1 MKKLFVLLFV
11 LFCFVQINYADVT
24 KLRTS
29 GVATQY
35 KNEYSGVWDDWGAW
49 EDCNVLIVI
58 DEDRDRITI
67 YSQRTQ
73 EYDIIGIGQ
82 EEEDYESS
90 SLTFD
95 CVDEEGIRC
104 SLTIRVYN
112 NNSLGS
118 QLYVNYN
125 DIRWVYSIPSN
136 Y

>member
-35 KNEYSGVWDDWGAW
+35 KNEYSGVWGDWGAW

>member
-1 MKKLFVLLFV
+1 MKKLFVLLFI

-29 GVATQY
+29 GLAHQY
-35 KNEYSGVWDDWGAW
+35 KNEYSGVWGDWGDW
-49 EDCNVLIVI
+49 NDCNVLIVI

-112 NNSLGS
+112 DNSRGS
-118 QLYVNYN
+118 QLYVNYS
-125 DIRWVYSIPSN
+125 DVRWVYSIPST